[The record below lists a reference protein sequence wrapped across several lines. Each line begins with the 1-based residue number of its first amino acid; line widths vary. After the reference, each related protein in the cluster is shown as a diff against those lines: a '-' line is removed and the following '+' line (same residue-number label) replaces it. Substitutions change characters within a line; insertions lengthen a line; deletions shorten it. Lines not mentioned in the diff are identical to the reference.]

1 MKRVEVILR
10 PSALDDVREALAG
23 VGAWIAGMTVT
34 EVKGYGRQR
43 GHALLHRG
51 GEYTIDFLPKV
62 RLEVV
67 VPDPLVPRVVH
78 EMERALRTGKVGDGK
93 IFVGPVDGAVR
104 VRTGER
110 GEDAL

>member
-1 MKRVEVILR
+1 MKRVEAFIR
-10 PSALDDVREALAG
+10 PSALDGVREALAG
-23 VGAWIAGMTVT
+23 VGAWITGITVA
-34 EVKGYGRQR
+34 EVKGFGRQR
-43 GHALLHRG
+43 GHELLHRG
-51 GEYTIDFLPKV
+51 GEYSIDFLPKV
-62 RLEVV
+62 RIEVV

-93 IFVGPVDGAVR
+93 IFVTPVEAAVR